1 MTSPPQCFCQ
11 QSTEGPLEEG
21 TRVLNGVWSVL
32 LMPSGKIKKEPAW
45 NLVEWGSLVYLE
57 KASGV
62 LCLEMP
68 HHSCSC
74 WHGGELCV
82 EKPRGWCHRV
92 RKCPSA
98 PLCLPHTYTLIPYLW
113 TSCLLWWGRDS
124 CSFLFFLPQEAFVT
138 GNAAQE
144 ATLSITKTWQVL
156 SHICP
161 LFASNQNKSVMFTF
175 DYILIAQIVHT
186 HVLLFRKMKLSN
198 ASEIFFHGHLLP
210 ATKPKALPKDDII
223 TVWGMYPSLQFFA
236 WFAFA

>member
-11 QSTEGPLEEG
+11 QTTEGLLEEG

-32 LMPSGKIKKEPAW
+32 LMPSGKIKKEPAR

-57 KASGV
+57 KANGV

-74 WHGGELCV
+74 WHGGELHV

-92 RKCPSA
+92 RKWPSA

-124 CSFLFFLPQEAFVT
+124 CSFLFFSAPGSLCDWECSL
-138 GNAAQE
+138 GG
-144 ATLSITKTWQVL
+144 
-156 SHICP
+156 HIKHNQDLAGTFTYMPIVCFQSKQICYVYIW
-161 LFASNQNKSVMFTF
+161 LYSNCTDSTYTCSV
-175 DYILIAQIVHT
+175 I
-186 HVLLFRKMKLSN
+186 
-198 ASEIFFHGHLLP
+198 
-210 ATKPKALPKDDII
+210 
-223 TVWGMYPSLQFFA
+223 
-236 WFAFA
+236 